1 MKKSLKITGI
11 VLAVLLAIMII
22 IPFAFQGKIKDLV
35 KSEGNKMING
45 SFDFASLNISLFKN
59 FPKASISLKDFW
71 IKGAN
76 EFENDTLI
84 QAKEL
89 TGVIDLFSLFGD
101 EYDITKVE
109 LKDTQLNALVL
120 PDGKANWDI
129 MKEEEDLDDKKEAM
143 EEASSFNIQLKQ
155 LIFKNVN
162 ICKDLLIRT

>member
-76 EFENDTLI
+76 EFENDNTEDFFSKILKAI
-84 QAKEL
+84 CWSVL
-89 TGVIDLFSLFGD
+89 YHSIDPLRVIISSL
-101 EYDITKVE
+101 
-109 LKDTQLNALVL
+109 
-120 PDGKANWDI
+120 
-129 MKEEEDLDDKKEAM
+129 
-143 EEASSFNIQLKQ
+143 
-155 LIFKNVN
+155 
-162 ICKDLLIRT
+162 